1 MMFLDLI
8 TERID
13 RAYSAREVSKTEWSK
28 NYWDTV
34 IAYLLREANRLT

>member
-1 MMFLDLI
+1 MMFLDLT

-13 RAYSAREVSKTEWSK
+13 RAYSARKVSKTEWAK

>member
-1 MMFLDLI
+1 MILDLI

-13 RAYSAREVSKTEWSK
+13 RAYSAREVSKTEWAK

-34 IAYLLREANRLT
+34 IAYLLRKAKRVT

>member
-34 IAYLLREANRLT
+34 ISYLLREANRLT

>member
-1 MMFLDLI
+1 MMTLDL
-8 TERID
+8 TTKRID
-13 RAYSAREVSKTEWSK
+13 RAYSARELSKTNWSK